1 MKTEKELNDAIL
13 KITLHI
19 QNTYPELC
27 KYFEEMPITIPN
39 SNPEINIKT
48 LTDYYNSL
56 EALSKKYAAS
66 HIVEPHNLLES

>member
-1 MKTEKELNDAIL
+1 MKTEKELNAAIL

-39 SNPEINIKT
+39 PNPEISIKT
-48 LTDYYNSL
+48 LRDYYESL
-56 EALSKKYAAS
+56 EIILKKYAAS
-66 HIVEPHNLLES
+66 HTVEPYKLLES

>member
-1 MKTEKELNDAIL
+1 MKTEKELNAAIL

-27 KYFEEMPITIPN
+27 KYLEEMPITIPN
-39 SNPEINIKT
+39 PNPEINIKT

-56 EALSKKYAAS
+56 EVLSKKYAVS
-66 HIVEPHNLLES
+66 HSIE